1 LPRSAASSRAFP
13 RCLRGF
19 LDHSS
24 PPFSASFRPPFH
36 RCPDRVGILVAGN
49 ARSAAPS
56 RLFPD
61 APTGRVHRNS
71 VRNPRLVRRGLAD
84 PRLTLRIRNSSVDN
98 YTDRRLHPCD
108 HQGSKANERDPGFA
122 GAPVDGGRGKAKRET
137 DVLCGGLCPIPDCIL
152 KGLAPATC
160 RSRRP
165 ANPKWG
171 RRGFHPYSLK
181 TGGKTFLSH

>member
-1 LPRSAASSRAFP
+1 MSCPVAPLP
-13 RCLRGF
+13 
-19 LDHSS
+19 
-24 PPFSASFRPPFH
+24 
-36 RCPDRVGILVAGN
+36 AG
-49 ARSAAPS
+49 
-56 RLFPD
+56 LFPDACEVFWIIRPRRLAPASGLLFTD

-137 DVLCGGLCPIPDCIL
+137 DVLCGGLCPIPDCMVE
-152 KGLAPATC
+152 GLAPATC
-160 RSRRP
+160 RSRSRRP
-165 ANPKWG
+165 
-171 RRGFHPYSLK
+171 
-181 TGGKTFLSH
+181 